1 MTPPPSAI
9 ERPREPDAAWSR
21 PFLRIGHGGAG
32 GLATANTL
40 HSLDLALELG
50 VDMVE
55 FDVRPC
61 LDDEVLLHDEH
72 LAEFGAPQVQV
83 SQCTLA
89 ELRRF
94 KTGDGE
100 PIPTL
105 TEALDLLQGRALIN
119 VDLKAAGYEAAVVA
133 NVQAHGL
140 ADAVIYSSVIPA
152 SLRRVRAL
160 DPHARIGLS
169 YPEDRGGASTK
180 PYLKPMVDLV
190 VLGMRLLLPYRIL
203 RMMAEAQ
210 ADAVMLYHRVV
221 SRRAVQV
228 VQRAGGKVFTWT
240 VDDPARMQTLK
251 AMGVNGIT
259 SNHPEHFA
267 AGLTHF
273 SLTASVPG
281 GSERA

>member
-1 MTPPPSAI
+1 MTPTPASDERSI
-9 ERPREPDAAWSR
+9 EPGAAWER

-32 GLATANTL
+32 GLATPNTL
-40 HSLDLALELG
+40 RSIELALELG

-61 LDDEVLLHDEH
+61 RDGLVLLHDDH
-72 LAEFGAPQVQV
+72 LAEFGAPEVQV

-94 KTGDGE
+94 KTGDGD
-100 PIPTL
+100 PLPTL

-119 VDLKAAGYEAAVVA
+119 IDLKAAGYEAAVVE
-133 NVQAHGL
+133 NVQEHSL

-160 DPHARIGLS
+160 DPHAKIGLS
-169 YPEDRGGASTK
+169 YPEDRGSASTK
-180 PYLKPMVDLV
+180 PYLKPVVDLV

-203 RMMAEAQ
+203 PMMADAQ
-210 ADAVMLYHRVV
+210 ADAVMLYYRVV

-228 VQRAGGKVFTWT
+228 VQHAGGKVFTWT
-240 VDDPARMQTLK
+240 VDDPARMTTVQ

-259 SNHPEHFA
+259 SNHPEHFP
-267 AGLTHF
+267 AGLTHD
-273 SLTASVPG
+273 AI
-281 GSERA
+281 

>member
-1 MTPPPSAI
+1 MTPSISSVERSI
-9 ERPREPDAAWSR
+9 EPGPAWER

-40 HSLDLALELG
+40 RSIEMALDMG

-61 LDDEVLLHDEH
+61 RDGLVLLHDDN
-72 LAEFGAPQVQV
+72 LAEFGAPQAQA

-89 ELRRF
+89 ELRRLR
-94 KTGDGE
+94 TGAGE
-100 PIPTL
+100 LIPTL

-119 VDLKAAGYEAAVVA
+119 IDLKAAGYEADVLEP
-133 NVQAHGL
+133 VQARGL

-160 DPHARIGLS
+160 DPRTKIGLS
-169 YPEDRGGASTK
+169 YPEDRGNASTK
-180 PYLKPMVDLV
+180 PYLKPVVDLV
-190 VLGMRLLLPYRIL
+190 VTGMRLLLPYRIL
-203 RMMAEAQ
+203 RMMADAQ

-228 VQRAGGKVFTWT
+228 VQQAGGKVFTWT
-240 VDDPARMQTLK
+240 VDDPARMHTLQ

-267 AGLTHF
+267 AGLTQF
-273 SLTASVPG
+273 SLTAPVSG
-281 GSERA
+281 GR

>member
-1 MTPPPSAI
+1 MTPASTSAKQSI
-9 ERPREPDAAWSR
+9 EPGAAWER

-32 GLATANTL
+32 GLATPNTL
-40 HSLDLALELG
+40 RSIEMALDLG

-61 LDDEVLLHDEH
+61 LDELVLLHDEH
-72 LAEFGAPQVQV
+72 LAEFGAPQTQA

-100 PIPTL
+100 SLPTL

-119 VDLKAAGYEAAVVA
+119 VDLKAAGYEAAVVET
-133 NVQAHGL
+133 VQARDL

-169 YPEDRGGASTK
+169 YPEDRGNASTK
-180 PYLKPMVDLV
+180 PYLKPVVDLV

-203 RMMAEAQ
+203 RMMADAQ
-210 ADAVMLYHRVV
+210 ADAMMLYHRVV

-228 VQRAGGKVFTWT
+228 VQQAGGKVFTWT
-240 VDDPARMQTLK
+240 VDDPARMTTLQ
-251 AMGVNGIT
+251 AVGVNGIT
-259 SNHPEHFA
+259 SNHPEYFA
-267 AGLTHF
+267 DDLIHNAL
-273 SLTASVPG
+273 
-281 GSERA
+281 